1 MLGFQRL
8 NEFPCVGKE
17 LSSGHREF
25 LSQSVCNLID
35 GTPLLQQLPDSE
47 SDWIEAETNAL
58 FNIQEHRPIC
68 GSSLPDSWCDREV
81 CDRCWFAHVA
91 APAIEPFSH
100 VG

>member
-1 MLGFQRL
+1 MLGFEGL

-17 LSSGHREF
+17 LSSGHGEF
-25 LSQSVCNLID
+25 LPQGIGNLID

-58 FNIQEHRPIC
+58 FNIQKDRSIL
-68 GSSLPDSWCDREV
+68 GRSLPDSWCDCEV
-81 CDRCWFAHVA
+81 RDGCWLAHA
-91 APAIEPFSH
+91 AAVRQSRSVL